1 MSWRTGSTLFLEM
14 WPLIQA
20 RIPDAE
26 ERISF
31 TAKLLLAFADEDM
44 DPYDVED
51 VHPEIRSALRRNGLG
66 IAEPERYTTDADAH
80 LDEVDV

>member
-14 WPLIQA
+14 WPLILA
-20 RIPDAE
+20 RISDRE

-44 DPYDVED
+44 DTYDVED
-51 VHPEIRSALRRNGLG
+51 VHPDIRSALRRNGLG
-66 IAEPERYTTDADAH
+66 VTEPERYTTDIDAH
-80 LDEVDV
+80 LDELDA

>member
-20 RIPDAE
+20 RIADSE

-66 IAEPERYTTDADAH
+66 VAEPERYTSDIDAH
-80 LDEVDV
+80 LDKVDD